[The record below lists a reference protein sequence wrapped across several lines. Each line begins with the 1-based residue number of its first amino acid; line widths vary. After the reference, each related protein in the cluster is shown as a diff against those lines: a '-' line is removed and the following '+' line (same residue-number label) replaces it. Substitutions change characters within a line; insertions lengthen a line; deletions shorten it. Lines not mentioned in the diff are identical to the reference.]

1 MSVVIESFEVR
12 RASWG
17 SIIGGVVTVFAISI
31 ALAMLGAAIGF
42 GMVEPLESDPLSGVG
57 TGFTIVSAIAMIVS
71 LAAGGYVAGRL
82 AGRTGFIH
90 GFLTWGTALLIGT
103 VIGAMALG
111 GALRIAGN
119 AVGSIFSAAGTVASG
134 VGQAAAGAAGGAGSL
149 IERATQQLNE
159 QFGDDVQADPGE
171 RIGQILRDTGV
182 PELQPQYLRGQ
193 VAEARR
199 DVSRAVGDMLDRPD
213 NVGEIAKQLGQQ
225 LRQRAEGIAD
235 NVDREAAVTALQ
247 NNTQMTRPEAERAV
261 DQAIAQYRESVAAL
275 ERRLTQVE
283 EDLNRLGERLE
294 AAEQR
299 AREEADKA
307 AAAASRSA
315 LWAFI
320 ALVIGALVSGGAGLA
335 GSRSRVADLE
345 SRRYV

>member
-12 RASWG
+12 KASWG
-17 SIIGGVVTVFAISI
+17 SIFGGVVTVFAISI
-31 ALAMLGAAIGF
+31 ALAMLGAAIGL
-42 GMVEPLESDPLSGVG
+42 GMVEPLESDPFSGVG
-57 TGFTIVSAIAMIVS
+57 TSFTVVSAIAMIIS
-71 LAAGGYVAGRL
+71 LATGGYVAGRL

-90 GFLTWGTALLIGT
+90 GFLVWATALLIGS

-134 VGQAAAGAAGGAGSL
+134 VGQAAAGAAGGAGDLLS
-149 IERATQQLNE
+149 RATQEINDRLGE
-159 QFGDDVQADPGE
+159 DVQGEPGE
-171 RIGQILRDTGV
+171 RVAQILRDTGV

-193 VAEARR
+193 MADARR
-199 DVSRAVGDMLDRPD
+199 DVGRAVSDIVDRPD
-213 NVGEIAKQLGQQ
+213 TFGEVTERLGKE
-225 LRQRAEGIAD
+225 LKARADGIVD
-235 NVDREAAVTALQ
+235 NIDREAAVTALQ
-247 NNTQMTRPEAERAV
+247 NNTEMTRPEAERAV
-261 DQAIAQYRESVAAL
+261 DQAIAQYRESVAAV
-275 ERRLTQVE
+275 ERQLSQVQ
-283 EDLNRLGERLE
+283 EDLDRLGKRLE

-320 ALVIGALVSGGAGLA
+320 ALLIGALVSAGAGLA
-335 GSRSRVADLE
+335 GSRSRVEDLE